1 MTPTTPQETQETHGI
16 YLDHDQVGNP
26 RVSITLA
33 RLGQRGGGKRIM
45 TITGMDRDV
54 AYPHLSTILW
64 NHQGKQLETAA
75 QDLPPG
81 EYHPISEVAATQ
93 MLLLM
98 EAVKGEPKT
107 ERAERLAR
115 AIADM
120 HNCEASWWWACHQN
134 RSRPRKVIQALELI
148 YA

>member
-1 MTPTTPQETQETHGI
+1 MRGTEPQETHAI
-16 YLDHDQVGNP
+16 YLDQDPVGTS
-26 RVSITLA
+26 RISVTLA
-33 RLGQRGGGKRIM
+33 RRGRRGGGKRIKSLA
-45 TITGMDRDV
+45 GRDRDI

-64 NHQGKQLETAA
+64 NHYGKRLETAA

-81 EYHPISEVAATQ
+81 EYHPISEIAATQ

-98 EAVKGEPKT
+98 DAVKGEPKT
-107 ERAERLAR
+107 ERAQRLAA

-134 RSRPRKVIQALELI
+134 RSRPRKVIEALSLM

>member
-1 MTPTTPQETQETHGI
+1 MKAKKTRETHAI
-16 YLDHDQVGNP
+16 YLDQDRVGNP
-26 RVSITLA
+26 RVSVTLA
-33 RLGQRGGGKRIM
+33 RQGRRGGGKRVRSL
-45 TITGMDRDV
+45 TGRDRDV

-64 NHQGKQLETAA
+64 NHYGKRLQTAER
-75 QDLPPG
+75 DLPPG
-81 EYHPISEVAATQ
+81 EYHPVSEAAATQ

-98 EAVKGEPKT
+98 DAVKAEPRT
-107 ERAERLAR
+107 EQAQRLGA

-134 RSRPRKVIQALELI
+134 RSRPRKVIQALALM

>member
-1 MTPTTPQETQETHGI
+1 M
-16 YLDHDQVGNP
+16 DQDPAGNS

-33 RLGQRGGGKRIM
+33 RQGRNGGGKKIRSL
-45 TITGMDRDV
+45 TGTDRDV

-64 NHQGKQLETAA
+64 NHHGSWLETSAL
-75 QDLPPG
+75 DIPPG

-98 EAVKGEPKT
+98 DVVKEEPKT
-107 ERAERLAR
+107 DRAQKLCA

-134 RSRPRKVIQALELI
+134 RSRPRKVIQALALM

>member
-1 MTPTTPQETQETHGI
+1 MDRREATETHAI
-16 YLDHDQVGNP
+16 YLDQDQVGSP
-26 RVSITLA
+26 RISVTLA
-33 RLGQRGGGKRIM
+33 RRGRRGGGKRVKSL
-45 TITGMDRDV
+45 TGRRRDI

-64 NHQGKQLETAA
+64 NHHGERLETETL
-75 QDLPPG
+75 DLPPG
-81 EYHPISEVAATQ
+81 EYHSISEVSATQ

-98 EAVKGEPKT
+98 DAVKEEPNT
-107 ERAERLAR
+107 ERAQKLAA

-134 RSRPRKVIQALELI
+134 RSRPRKVIQALSLM

>member
-1 MTPTTPQETQETHGI
+1 MSGKEPKETHAI
-16 YLDHDQVGNP
+16 YLDHDQVGSP
-26 RVSITLA
+26 RISVTLA
-33 RLGQRGGGKRIM
+33 RRGRWGGGKRVKSL
-45 TITGMDRDV
+45 TGRDRHI

-64 NHQGKQLETAA
+64 NHHWERLETDTL
-75 QDLPPG
+75 DLPPG

-98 EAVKGEPKT
+98 DAVKGEPKT
-107 ERAERLAR
+107 ERAQRLAA

-134 RSRPRKVIQALELI
+134 RSRPRKVIQALSLM

>member
-1 MTPTTPQETQETHGI
+1 MNEKETQRTHAI
-16 YLDHDQVGNP
+16 YLDRDPVGNA
-26 RVSITLA
+26 RIFITLA
-33 RLGQRGGGKRIM
+33 RKGRRGAGKRIKS
-45 TITGMDRDV
+45 ITGRDRDV
-54 AYPHLSTILW
+54 AFPHLSTILW
-64 NHQGKQLETAA
+64 NHQGKRLGTEAM
-75 QDLPPG
+75 DLPSG

-98 EAVKGEPKT
+98 DAVKG
-107 ERAERLAR
+107 RAEHGAAQRLAA

-134 RSRPRKVIQALELI
+134 RSRPRKVIQALSLM

>member
-1 MTPTTPQETQETHGI
+1 MSGKEPKETHAI
-16 YLDHDQVGNP
+16 YMDHDQVGNS
-26 RVSITLA
+26 RISITLA
-33 RLGQRGGGKRIM
+33 RRGRRGGGRRIRSL
-45 TITGMDRDV
+45 TGRDRDV
-54 AYPHLSTILW
+54 AFPHLSTILW
-64 NHQGKQLETAA
+64 NHQGKRLETEAM
-75 QDLPPG
+75 DLPPG

-98 EAVKGEPKT
+98 DAVREEPKT
-107 ERAERLAR
+107 ERAQKLAA

-134 RSRPRKVIQALELI
+134 RSRPRKVIQALSLM

>member
-1 MTPTTPQETQETHGI
+1 MSGKELKETHAI
-16 YLDHDQVGNP
+16 YMDHDQVGNS
-26 RVSITLA
+26 RISITLA
-33 RLGQRGGGKRIM
+33 RRGRRGAGKRIKS
-45 TITGMDRDV
+45 ITGRDRDV
-54 AYPHLSTILW
+54 AFPHLSTILW
-64 NHQGKQLETAA
+64 NHQGKRLETEAM
-75 QDLPPG
+75 DLPPG

-98 EAVKGEPKT
+98 DAVREEPKT
-107 ERAERLAR
+107 EHAQRLGA

-134 RSRPRKVIQALELI
+134 RSRPRKVIQALSLM

>member
-1 MTPTTPQETQETHGI
+1 MKRIEPRKSHAI
-16 YLDHDQVGNP
+16 YLDHDQMGNP

-33 RLGQRGGGKRIM
+33 RRGRRGGGKRIKSL
-45 TITGMDRDV
+45 TGRDRDV

-64 NHQGKQLETAA
+64 NHHEKQLETAA

-93 MLLLM
+93 MLLLVD
-98 EAVKGEPKT
+98 AVREEPKT
-107 ERAERLAR
+107 EHAQRLGA

-120 HNCEASWWWACHQN
+120 HDCEASWWWACHQN
-134 RSRPRKVIQALELI
+134 RSRPRKVIQALSLM

>member
-1 MTPTTPQETQETHGI
+1 MRKTAPPETHAI
-16 YLDHDQVGNP
+16 YLDQDQVGNP
-26 RVSITLA
+26 RISITMA
-33 RLGQRGGGKRIM
+33 RQGRRGGGKRIRSL
-45 TITGMDRDV
+45 TRRDRDV

-64 NHQGKQLETAA
+64 NHHEKQLDTAA

-98 EAVKGEPKT
+98 DAVREEPKT
-107 ERAERLAR
+107 EHAQRLAA

-134 RSRPRKVIQALELI
+134 RSRPRKVIQALALM

>member
-1 MTPTTPQETQETHGI
+1 MKAKKPGETHAI
-16 YLDHDQVGNP
+16 YLDQDRVGNP
-26 RVSITLA
+26 RVSVTLA
-33 RLGQRGGGKRIM
+33 RQGRRGGGKRVRSL
-45 TITGMDRDV
+45 TRRDRDV

-64 NHQGKQLETAA
+64 NHYGKRLQTSEQEL
-75 QDLPPG
+75 LPG
-81 EYHPISEVAATQ
+81 EYHPVSEAAATQ

-98 EAVKGEPKT
+98 DAVKGEPRT
-107 ERAERLAR
+107 EQAQRLCA

-134 RSRPRKVIQALELI
+134 RSRPRKVIQALALM

>member
-1 MTPTTPQETQETHGI
+1 M
-16 YLDHDQVGNP
+16 
-26 RVSITLA
+26 
-33 RLGQRGGGKRIM
+33 
-45 TITGMDRDV
+45 
-54 AYPHLSTILW
+54 
-64 NHQGKQLETAA
+64 
-75 QDLPPG
+75 DLPPG

-98 EAVKGEPKT
+98 DAVKEEPT
-107 ERAERLAR
+107 DGTGPEAGRA

-134 RSRPRKVIQALELI
+134 RSRPRKVIQALSLM

>member
-1 MTPTTPQETQETHGI
+1 MSGKAPEETHAI
-16 YLDHDQVGNP
+16 HLDHDQVGNP
-26 RVSITLA
+26 RISVTLA
-33 RLGQRGGGKRIM
+33 RRGRHGGGKRIRSL
-45 TITGMDRDV
+45 TGRDRDV

-64 NHQGKQLETAA
+64 NHHEKRLETETL
-75 QDLPPG
+75 DLPSG

-98 EAVKGEPKT
+98 DAVKGEPRT
-107 ERAERLAR
+107 ERAQKLGA

-134 RSRPRKVIQALELI
+134 RSRPRKVIQALALM
-148 YA
+148 YG

>member
-1 MTPTTPQETQETHGI
+1 MKAKKPGETHAI
-16 YLDHDQVGNP
+16 YLDQDRVGNP
-26 RVSITLA
+26 RISVTLA
-33 RLGQRGGGKRIM
+33 RRGHRGGGKRVSSL
-45 TITGMDRDV
+45 TGRDRDV

-64 NHQGKQLETAA
+64 NHYGKRLQTSELE
-75 QDLPPG
+75 LPPG
-81 EYHPISEVAATQ
+81 EYHPVSEAAATQ

-98 EAVKGEPKT
+98 DAVKGESRT
-107 ERAERLAR
+107 EQAQRLGA

-134 RSRPRKVIQALELI
+134 RSRPRKVIQALALM